1 MGLTDLLKSVS
12 DKDDRTGA
20 DVLAAFVNADC
31 FARQQLAGRS
41 AFDGSDIL
49 RLGRVLSEYSNLE
62 RPSDMFR
69 RTPPAAGQPA
79 RPLAP
84 GPAGQPDQAA

>member
-12 DKDDRTGA
+12 DKDDRISA

-41 AFDGSDIL
+41 AFDGADIL
-49 RLGRVLSEYSNLE
+49 RLGRVLNEYATLD
-62 RPSDMFR
+62 RPADMFR
-69 RTPPAAGQPA
+69 KQQPA
-79 RPLAP
+79 QNTRPLAP
-84 GPAGQPDQAA
+84 GPAVAEQAA

>member
-20 DVLAAFVNADC
+20 DVLAAFVSADC

-49 RLGRVLSEYSNLE
+49 RLGRVLNEYSSLE
-62 RPSDMFR
+62 KPADIFRKTPS
-69 RTPPAAGQPA
+69 TTLQNT

-84 GPAGQPDQAA
+84 GPAGADAAA